1 MNEKKTKP
9 DFYPGAP
16 GDLCDLDRLT
26 RTHVYNGKPD
36 TWTIDLTTDGKEVI
50 QQEGNQTL
58 HVQLHWE
65 GDQLVFDSKIIL
77 GDREATNIVRYQL
90 SEDGET
96 FTALESFRGPRL
108 KYDNVWVFDKEA
120 K

>member
-50 QQEGNQTL
+50 Q
-58 HVQLHWE
+58 
-65 GDQLVFDSKIIL
+65 
-77 GDREATNIVRYQL
+77 
-90 SEDGET
+90 
-96 FTALESFRGPRL
+96 
-108 KYDNVWVFDKEA
+108 
-120 K
+120 